1 MDGERV
7 MESRT
12 ADALRAAAGAFPTP
26 AYVYDLDLIVRRI
39 ALLRQAFGGRF
50 EISYAV
56 KANPNRALIKTIAP
70 HVDGFD
76 VSSLG
81 EAARVRRSGVD
92 KPVSFTGPGKSDE
105 ALRRFA
111 VAGADHVVLESLDEA
126 ESLSKLIMDNGLAP
140 QPVLLRINPA
150 RLPRGFGASMAG
162 RTGQFGVDEEV
173 VPHALE
179 VIARHGGLRLDG
191 FHCYPATNGLQA
203 EAVGANLA
211 MMAEMFQRCA
221 TGLDRPPAILIFG
234 AGFGIPYVDG
244 EAELDLAAVAATA
257 APRLDALRGEP
268 GFAMTRFVLELGR
281 WIVGPAGHLLTRVVR
296 TKASRGQQIR
306 ICDAGFNAHIAACG
320 LLGGAFRRNW
330 RIANLSN
337 PDGAPETCDLVG
349 PLCTTLDRIAAD
361 ITLPQVRKGDVLAIA
376 QSGAYGLTA
385 SPMRF
390 ISHPEPLELALVDG
404 RIVDITEGRAGE
416 PAGTQAA

>member
-1 MDGERV
+1 MDGGWA

-12 ADALRAAAGAFPTP
+12 ADALRAAAAAYPTP
-26 AYVYDLDLIVRRI
+26 AYVYDIDLIVRRI
-39 ALLRQAFGGRF
+39 GQLREAFGGRF

-56 KANPNRALIKTIAP
+56 KANPNRALIQAIAP

-81 EAARVRRSGVD
+81 EAGRVRRSGVD

-111 VAGADHVVLESLDEA
+111 VAGAGHVVLESLDEA
-126 ESLSKLIMDNGLAP
+126 ESLSELILRHGLAP
-140 QPVLLRINPA
+140 QPVLLRINPV
-150 RLPRGFGASMAG
+150 RVPRQFGASMAG
-162 RTGQFGVDEEV
+162 RGGQFGVDEEV
-173 VPHALE
+173 VPHALG
-179 VIARHGGLRLDG
+179 VIARLGGLRLDG

-211 MMAEMFQRCA
+211 MMAELFQRSA
-221 TGLDRPPAILIFG
+221 AGLDRPPGILVFG
-234 AGFGIPYVDG
+234 AGFGIPYGDG
-244 EAELDLAAVAATA
+244 EDDLDLAAVAAIA
-257 APRLDALRGEP
+257 APRLDALRGDP
-268 GFAMTRFVLELGR
+268 GFASARFVLELGR

-296 TKASRGQQIR
+296 TKASRGQQVR
-306 ICDAGFNAHIAACG
+306 ICDAGFNAHMAACG
-320 LLGGAFRRNW
+320 MLGGAFRRNW

-337 PDGAPETCDLVG
+337 PGGPPETCDLAG
-349 PLCTTLDRIAAD
+349 PLCTTLDRIASD
-361 ITLPQVRKGDVLAIA
+361 IALPQVRKGDVLAIA

-385 SPMRF
+385 SPTRF
-390 ISHPEPLELALVDG
+390 ISHPEPLELALLDG

-416 PAGTQAA
+416 PAGPLAA